1 MTRKIRVLLVDDHA
15 VVRLG
20 LSALLATDA
29 EMDIVGEASDGHA
42 AIELAARLEPDV
54 VVMDIVMPGMDGV
67 TATRELARRLPNV
80 RVIALTMHDE
90 EDYLIPLLEAGAAG
104 YIVKEAASSDLL
116 DAIRTV
122 ASGRQYVRP
131 SAARVLAAGWT
142 RRAAQDQARSAF
154 ETLSERERDVF
165 CQMAQG
171 YSSSQ
176 IGARLFISA
185 KTVDTYRRRINEKL
199 GFTDRSDY
207 VRLALDLGLLT
218 SEGGE
223 VSSPRAG
230 SAGANIPEDE

>member
-1 MTRKIRVLLVDDHA
+1 MTRTIRVLLVDDHA

-20 LSALLATDA
+20 LSALLATDV
-29 EMDIVGEASDGHA
+29 EMDVVGECADGEA
-42 AIELAARLEPDV
+42 AIELATRLEPDV
-54 VVMDIVMPGMDGV
+54 VVMDVVMTGMDGI

-80 RVIALTMHDE
+80 RVIALTMHEE

-104 YIVKEAASSDLL
+104 YIVKDAASSDLL

-122 ASGRQYVRP
+122 AAGRQYVRP
-131 SAARVLAAGWT
+131 AAAQVLAAGWT

-154 ETLSERERDVF
+154 EALSERERDVF
-165 CQMAQG
+165 RQMAQG
-171 YSSSQ
+171 YSGTQ

-218 SEGGE
+218 SEGAE
-223 VSSPRAG
+223 PSPSRAG
-230 SAGANIPEDE
+230 AGAPSPENE